1 VSDFLLVTGEMSCNP
16 SFGGIGK
23 GHLMMEVDALDGVC
37 GRVCDLSGIQYRV
50 LNRSAGPAVWG
61 PRAQIDRNLYK

>member
-1 VSDFLLVTGEMSCNP
+1 
-16 SFGGIGK
+16 
-23 GHLMMEVDALDGVC
+23 MMEVDALDGVC